1 MLYAIHFGVEMY
13 FNVLLALF
21 MMLNASMLIAQV
33 AIPINTRVKELGS
46 EPREHSIDMLAM
58 SVRLSFEPKQSLVK
72 GMVTHVFTPLRKN
85 VDSIIFDAI
94 DITIKEAMLNGKP
107 VRHKN
112 TGNEIIVF
120 PLNMKW
126 NSTDS
131 ISFVYEASPRKGLYF
146 IGWNDTTNRS
156 RKQIWSQGQGID
168 NRAWIPMYDEMN
180 DKYITETY
188 TTFDKEYE
196 VLSNGNLISAK
207 DNSDNTKTWHYRI
220 DKPHAPYLLT
230 LIVGRFAIEE
240 RASASGIKHKLYY
253 YPEFPERVE
262 PTYRFSTEMMDWL
275 EAYIGVPYPWKTYA
289 QAMVQDFTFGAME
302 NTTATT
308 FGDFS
313 FVDNRGFKDRSYIAT
328 NVHELTH
335 QWFGDF
341 ITARSQQHVW
351 LQESFATFYP
361 KYFFRRYTGPVMPDA
376 KKYFGEDAYQWNRR
390 GEQNSAL
397 AAGEKDRLPIVHPS
411 SGSARIYPKGSTVI
425 DMMMYVYG
433 EDEVRRV
440 IKHYL
445 EKHPYGNVETN
456 DLYLAFQ
463 DTLGLSP
470 DWFFEQWL
478 YKGGEPHYSVNYVEV
493 VKENIRNTVFHI
505 EQIHPQDEL
514 TKPFAMPIVFEVHYK
529 DGTKDS
535 KTAWI
540 DKTFNNV
547 LVPNPGNKEI
557 AFTLFD
563 PSSNVLK
570 RITFKK
576 SFAEL
581 REQVLKAPNMIDRY
595 DALVA
600 LKEIED
606 PTKQELLEKIFAK
619 EQFHALKS
627 EVLNQMMDRKT
638 PKAYALIQKGMED
651 PSEDVRKTALNGFKI
666 IPRELKSAVENLL
679 KDESYGIV
687 ATALEKLADAF
698 PADIPSYLKTVESQ
712 IGHHAQIRIKS
723 LEIRSSKG
731 DAIAL
736 DSLIDYTGP
745 SFEFWTRR
753 NAMNALKRINAFNE
767 KALWNIL
774 DGAWNPNSRLA
785 SNSIE
790 TLQYF
795 YQQIQHKMLM
805 INARNGKSD
814 WKPWQ
819 KKQWEQIIR

>member
-1 MLYAIHFGVEMY
+1 
-13 FNVLLALF
+13 
-21 MMLNASMLIAQV
+21 MMLHASMLIAQV
-33 AIPINTRVKELGS
+33 AIPTNTRVRVPNS
-46 EPREHSIDMLAM
+46 EPREHTIDMQTM
-58 SVRLSFEPKQSLVK
+58 SVRLNFEPKQGLVK
-72 GMVTHVFTPLRKN
+72 GSVTHVFTPLRKH

-107 VRHKN
+107 IRHKN
-112 TGNEIIVF
+112 TGNEIIVY
-120 PLNMKW
+120 PMNMKW
-126 NSTDS
+126 NTIDS
-131 ISFVYEASPRKGLYF
+131 VTFIYEASPRKGLYF

-180 DKYITETY
+180 DKYITETI
-188 TTFDKEYE
+188 TTFDKQYE
-196 VLSNGNLISAK
+196 VLSNGDLISANE
-207 DNSDNTKTWHYRI
+207 NSNGTKTWHYRI
-220 DKPHAPYLLT
+220 NKPHAPYLLT
-230 LIVGRFAIEE
+230 LIVGKYAIEK
-240 RASASGIKHKLYY
+240 RTSASGINHSLYY

-275 EAYIGVPYPWKTYA
+275 EAYIGIPYPWKTYA

-313 FVDNRGFKDRSYIAT
+313 FIDNRGFKDRSYIAT
-328 NVHELTH
+328 NVHELVH

-361 KYFFRRYTGPVMPDA
+361 KYFFRRYNGPVMPDA

-397 AAGEKDRLPIVHPS
+397 SAGEKDRLPIVHPS

-445 EKHPYGNVETN
+445 EQHSYGNVETN

-463 DTLGLSP
+463 DTLGVSP

-478 YKGGEPHYSVNYVEV
+478 YKGGEPHYSVNYSEMT
-493 VKENIRNTVFHI
+493 KDNIKNTVFNV

-540 DKTFNNV
+540 DKSFNTV
-547 LVPNPGNKEI
+547 LVPNSGNKEI

-563 PSSNVLK
+563 PSGNILK
-570 RITFKK
+570 RITFNK
-576 SFAEL
+576 SFNEL

-600 LKEIED
+600 LKEIQD
-606 PTKQELLEKIFAK
+606 PTKQELLEKVFAK
-619 EQFHALKS
+619 EQFHAMRS
-627 EVLNQMMDRKT
+627 EVINQMLQINTPAELAMVRKG
-638 PKAYALIQKGMED
+638 LED
-651 PSEDVRKTALNGFKI
+651 PSEDVRKTALNGMRI
-666 IPRELKSAVENLL
+666 IPRDLKSAVETLL
-679 KDESYGIV
+679 KDESYAIV
-687 ATALEKLADAF
+687 TTALEKLSEAF
-698 PADIPSYLKTVESQ
+698 PTDANSYVQTVSNQ
-712 IGHHAQIRIKS
+712 IGHHAQIRIKA

-731 DAIAL
+731 ESSAL
-736 DSLIDYTGP
+736 DSLIDFTGP
-745 SFEFWTRR
+745 AFEFWTRR
-753 NAMNALKRINAFNE
+753 NAMNSLKRINAFNE

-795 YQQIQHKMLM
+795 YQQAEYKTLM
-805 INARNGKSD
+805 INARNSTSEWKS
-814 WKPWQ
+814 WQ